1 MNIKRLVKLSVILVL
16 CLFAM
21 GVANAE
27 TYDGECYYETIV
39 PNFGSFID
47 ELHSEAHIDH
57 TTNTLQY
64 CYNIETAQYFP
75 IYRDLLLEL
84 DFKEMYYLKDG
95 HETNYG
101 MINVKNNTVVFFG
114 ITCNCESGSA
124 DNDYVYVD
132 VGNSSRLNEREYP
145 KVCVNLQTGVR

>member
-16 CLFAM
+16 CLFAT

-64 CYNIETAQYFP
+64 CYNIDYLNGWLYGCVQAACGNP
-75 IYRDLLLEL
+75 KRDE
-84 DFKEMYYLKDG
+84 EMREKS
-95 HETNYG
+95 
-101 MINVKNNTVVFFG
+101 IN
-114 ITCNCESGSA
+114 
-124 DNDYVYVD
+124 
-132 VGNSSRLNEREYP
+132 RR
-145 KVCVNLQTGVR
+145 

>member
-16 CLFAM
+16 CLFAT

-27 TYDGECYYETIV
+27 TYNGECYYETIV

-114 ITCNCESGSA
+114 ISLIVFDS
-124 DNDYVYVD
+124 
-132 VGNSSRLNEREYP
+132 
-145 KVCVNLQTGVR
+145 